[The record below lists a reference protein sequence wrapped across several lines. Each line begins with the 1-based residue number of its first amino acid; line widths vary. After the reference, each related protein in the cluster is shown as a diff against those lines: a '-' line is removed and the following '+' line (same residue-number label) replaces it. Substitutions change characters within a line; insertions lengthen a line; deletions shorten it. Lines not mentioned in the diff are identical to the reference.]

1 MIAELIEWARLNCA
15 PELAHYGYR
24 REAAAL
30 RVRHRQSAT
39 DWAPHLQATREAL
52 LAGAQSALH
61 TPQPPRRAWLL
72 GAGQLHDVPLQALLD
87 RFEQVVLADLVF
99 GPEARRA
106 ARRTPAVK
114 LLPLDVTGIL
124 ASLHTPTTLPDPYAS
139 PPRFP
144 DDAWVASINLLSQ
157 LPLLPCAWLLRHG
170 GEPARVEQW
179 GQSIMRA
186 HVAALETATHASLIA
201 EIADLH
207 VGGDEEAALPDSVL
221 RALHRPGWRAASSWT
236 WQLHPHARVRQALAP
251 ARRVQAWR
259 YDRPFGAA

>member
-1 MIAELIEWARLNCA
+1 MIAELIEWARLSCA
-15 PELAHYGYR
+15 PELARYGYR

-30 RVRHRQSAT
+30 RVRHRRSAA
-39 DWAPHLQATREAL
+39 DWAPHLHATRTAL
-52 LAGAQSALH
+52 LAAAQHALH
-61 TPQPPRRAWLL
+61 TPQPPRSAWLL
-72 GAGQLHDVPLQALLD
+72 GAGQLQDVPLQALLD

-99 GPEARRA
+99 GPEARHA
-106 ARRTPAVK
+106 ARRTPALK
-114 LLPLDVTGIL
+114 LLPLDVTGVL
-124 ASLHTPTTLPDPYAS
+124 AFLHPRPPLPDPYAS

-170 GEPARVEQW
+170 GEAAQLEQW

-186 HVAALETATHASLIA
+186 HIAALETATHACLIA

-207 VGGDEEAALPDSVL
+207 EDGEEEAALPESVL
-221 RALHRPGWRAASSWT
+221 RALSRPGWRAESCWK
-236 WQLHPHARVRQALAP
+236 WQLHPHTRKRPEHAP

-259 YDRPFGAA
+259 YARPTDTA

>member
-15 PELAHYGYR
+15 PEVARYGYR

-30 RVRHRQSAT
+30 RVRHRQSAA
-39 DWAPHLQATREAL
+39 DWAPHLQATRAAL
-52 LAGAQSALH
+52 LAAAQSALQ
-61 TPQPPRRAWLL
+61 TPRPPRSAWLL
-72 GAGQLHDVPLQALLD
+72 GAGQLQDVPLQALLD

-106 ARRTPAVK
+106 ARRTPALK
-114 LLPLDVTGIL
+114 LQPLDVTGVL
-124 ASLHTPTTLPDPYAS
+124 ASLHAPATLADPSVS

-170 GEPARVEQW
+170 GETVQVEHW

-186 HVAALETATHASLIA
+186 HIAALETAPHACLIA

-207 VGGDEEAALPDSVL
+207 PGDGEEAALPESVL
-221 RALHRPGWRAASSWT
+221 RALRRPGWRAASSWT
-236 WQLHPHARVRQALAP
+236 WQLHPPAHVRQALAP
-251 ARRVQAWR
+251 ARRVQTWR
-259 YDRPFGAA
+259 YYRHADTA